1 MPPPRP
7 LPDRRTAD
15 DLRVAVGRLLARA
28 FPDGLVGWE
37 SPRELAVGLALR
49 EGLTAEE
56 ALARLGV
63 TVPPPS
69 AAPRPVA
76 FGRLPYGAPFRLGGV
91 RYRKV
96 TAATA
101 RLLTRGAPNATPVDG
116 GEGVWLAPD
125 HPVEPIPTERVR
137 RPAA

>member
-1 MPPPRP
+1 MPAP
-7 LPDRRTAD
+7 RTAD
-15 DLRVAVGRLLARA
+15 DLRVAVDRLLARA
-28 FPDGLVGWE
+28 FPGGLDGWE

-49 EGLTAEE
+49 EGLAPEE

-63 TVPPPS
+63 AVPPPS
-69 AAPRPVA
+69 RRLRAVA
-76 FGRLPYGAPFRLGGV
+76 FGRLPYGAPFRLGGA

-96 TAATA
+96 AAATA
-101 RLLTRGAPNATPVDG
+101 RLLTRGAPNATPIDG
-116 GEGVWLAPD
+116 GDGVWLAPD

>member
-1 MPPPRP
+1 MRPPPTAA
-7 LPDRRTAD
+7 RRTPD
-15 DLRVAVGRLLARA
+15 DLRVAVDRLLARA
-28 FPDGLVGWE
+28 FPGGLDAWE

-56 ALARLGV
+56 ALARCGV
-63 TVPPPS
+63 CVPS
-69 AAPRPVA
+69 SEGRAGAVA

-96 TAATA
+96 TAKAA
-101 RLLTRGAPNATPVDG
+101 RHLTRGAPNATALDG
-116 GEGVWLAPD
+116 DGGVWLAPNR
-125 HPVEPIPTERVR
+125 PVEPIPTERVR